1 MKKILLPFIIL
12 LAISAIFFFPL
23 YFPETKAVITA
34 EFRGGDIVNMHYPYK
49 FFEQSQLRQGIIPLW
64 SRYTGNG
71 FPIFGQSEIGLF
83 NPINTISLLILNIF
97 DAMVVQIVLTFFVM
111 LCSSYYLGKV
121 LKLQTL
127 SSIFLAVTYSFCA
140 YSILSIVHFPHL
152 QAIGLIPL
160 VFAFAYRF
168 YLTHRARYFLLAV
181 AAFIFQLSAGQFQN
195 AYITLLFL
203 FIFFGAAALF
213 AKKKRFVLL
222 GKSFFIIAIG
232 VVFSFLISSVQL
244 ISTVLLL
251 IQSPRTSDYF
261 YVSAPLSIN
270 PSYLLTFFHPFVFG
284 DPKTGQFPFWS
295 LVHPWDGTLFIG
307 YVPIIFVAL
316 FFIVTR
322 KELFKNKIFLLFLV
336 NFVIFF
342 VFAWER
348 NSPLYFLFSIPP
360 FSLFRF
366 NSRYLIIDVL
376 ILSIFAGYGFD
387 FILRKWQLRK
397 NTTKYV
403 FACLIVLHILFQFK
417 LMYYWH
423 SFTSTRHFL
432 SPPKSLQYVKDAN
445 RIFSYDQ
452 VGYINSL
459 YLKQGFLKDPTVY
472 LDILK
477 NTLATDF
484 NLLYNIPSFN
494 NSISGI
500 NPRRLEVFYVRLA
513 SYLYPDKDK
522 NENIERNFYNITG
535 VDIVTALRKIKST
548 ELKVLTSYPIRPS
561 LYTYVYQVKK
571 PVGLLSFYTSGVLI
585 STLDD
590 LLKNVEE
597 SDLKDTALIES
608 DMPKTLVQKLHSKS
622 AEALHNISYER
633 RDNEH
638 LKLRLRTKAD
648 GLLVFRETIDIPWRA
663 YIDGKPTPIYKANF
677 LGMGIWLE
685 EGEHTI
691 QFVYTNTYFLIGVGV
706 SVASVA
712 IAFLIFLYLKKKRS
726 L

>member
-1 MKKILLPFIIL
+1 MKKTLLPFIIL
-12 LAISAIFFFPL
+12 LAISAIFFLPL

-83 NPINTISLLILNIF
+83 NPINTISLFLLNIF
-97 DAMVVQIVLTFFVM
+97 DAMVVQIVLTFFIM
-111 LCSSYYLGKV
+111 LGSSYYLGKV

-127 SSIFLAVTYSFCA
+127 SSMFLAVTYSFCA

-168 YLTHRARYFLLAV
+168 YLTQRARYFLLAV
-181 AAFIFQLSAGQFQN
+181 AAFVFQLSAGQFQN

-203 FIFFGAAALF
+203 FIFFGMAALL
-213 AKKKRFVLL
+213 AKKKRFALIC
-222 GKSFFIIAIG
+222 KSFFIVAGG
-232 VVFSFLISSVQL
+232 VVLSLLMSSAQL

-251 IQSPRTSDYF
+251 IQSPRTPDYF

-295 LVHPWDGTLFIG
+295 VVLPWDGTLFIG
-307 YVPIIFVAL
+307 YVPAIFVAL
-316 FFIVTR
+316 FFIVMR
-322 KELFKNKIFLLFLV
+322 KELFKKKILLLFIV
-336 NFVIFF
+336 NFIIFF

-348 NSPLYFLFSIPP
+348 NSPLYFLFSLPP
-360 FSLFRF
+360 FSLFRY
-366 NSRYLIIDVL
+366 NSRYLIINAL

-387 FILRKWQLRK
+387 LVFRKWQLRK
-397 NTTKYV
+397 NVTKYAL
-403 FACLIVLHILFQFK
+403 ACLIVLHILFQFK
-417 LMYYWH
+417 FMYYWH
-423 SFTSTRHFL
+423 SFISTGHFL
-432 SPPKSLQYVKDAN
+432 NPPKSLQYVKNAN

-459 YLKQGFLKDPTVY
+459 YLKQGSLKDPTIY

-484 NLLYNIPSFN
+484 NLLYNVPSFN

-500 NPRRLEVFYVRLA
+500 NPRRLEVFYVRFA

-522 NENIERNFYNITG
+522 KENIERNFYNITG
-535 VDIVTALRKIKST
+535 VDIVTALRKIKSS

-561 LYTYVYQVKK
+561 LYTYVYQVKR
-571 PVGLLSFYTSGVLI
+571 PVGLLSFYTSGRLI
-585 STLDD
+585 NTLDD

-597 SDLKDTALIES
+597 SDIRNVALVES
-608 DMPKTLVQKLHSKS
+608 DMPKSLIQKLHSKPS
-622 AEALHNISYER
+622 ESLHNISYER
-633 RDNEH
+633 TDNEH
-638 LKLRLRTKAD
+638 VKLRLRTKAD
-648 GLLVFRETIDIPWRA
+648 GLLVFRETMDIPWRA
-663 YIDGKPTPIYKANF
+663 YIDGKPTSIYKANF

-685 EGEHTI
+685 KGEHTV
-691 QFVYTNTYFLIGVGV
+691 QFTYTNSYFLIGLGV
-706 SVASVA
+706 SMASITVTV
-712 IAFLIFLYLKKKRS
+712 LIFFYLKKRRS